1 MVSRTQVF
9 QLRNF
14 SVTRGNRIVIQSL
27 NLNFYSGEVVCILGP
42 NGSGKSSLL
51 AALAGVLPYSKG
63 ALSLKDK
70 DPAALSSAERARE
83 IAYLPQHLEVPMGFT
98 VAEVVAFGLAPHQ
111 PNMRAIT
118 SLEQAEL
125 EAILSRWNLTE
136 ARERLVSTMSGG
148 EQQRVHLARIE
159 AQKTAIVILDEPSS
173 SLDLKHA
180 SDLYTR
186 LSTRTA
192 SEGLMLY
199 ATHDLTLG
207 PHHATRVLV
216 LANGQLKA
224 DGTWEDILKTDAL
237 SEAFGIKLS
246 AGHIAGIPT
255 VVPVPAQHD

>member
-14 SVTRGNRIVIQSL
+14 SVTRGNRAVIQSL
-27 NLNFYSGEVVCILGP
+27 SLNFYSGEVVCVLGP

-51 AALAGVLPYSKG
+51 AALAGALPYAKG
-63 ALSLKDK
+63 SLNLHDK
-70 DPAALSSAERARE
+70 DPAALDPSAHAKE

-98 VAEVVAFGLAPHQ
+98 VSEVVAFGLAPHQ
-111 PNMRAIT
+111 SNMRAT
-118 SLEQAEL
+118 SPAEHAEL
-125 EAILSRWNLTE
+125 EAVLSRWDLAE
-136 ARERLVSTMSGG
+136 ARGQLVSSMSGG

-159 AQKTAIVILDEPSS
+159 AQKTPIVILDEPSS

-186 LSTRTA
+186 LSARSTER
-192 SEGLMLY
+192 SLMLY

-255 VVPVPAQHD
+255 VVPVR

>member
-14 SVTRGNRIVIQSL
+14 SVTRGNRAVIQSL
-27 NLNFYSGEVVCILGP
+27 NLNFYSGEVVCVLGP

-51 AALAGVLPYSKG
+51 AALAGALPYANGS
-63 ALSLKDK
+63 LSLHGK
-70 DPAALSSAERARE
+70 DPAALAPNACARA

-98 VAEVVAFGLAPHQ
+98 VSEVVAFGLAPHQ
-111 PNMRAIT
+111 PNMRAI
-118 SLEQAEL
+118 SPAEQAEL
-125 EAILSRWNLTE
+125 EAVLSRWDLTE
-136 ARERLVSTMSGG
+136 ARGQLVSSMSGG

-159 AQKTAIVILDEPSS
+159 AQKTPIVILDEPSS

-186 LSTRTA
+186 LSARSTRD
-192 SEGLMLY
+192 SLMLY

-216 LANGQLKA
+216 LAKGQLKA

-255 VVPVPAQHD
+255 VVPLR